1 MKRKYNFC
9 FYIIICLHLF
19 GIGLISS
26 CKRDP
31 VEPEND
37 TEIEITPL
45 VRPVGAAKG
54 EISSKVIGAAG
65 GVLTSADGQLKIDV
79 PAGALTEDM
88 EISIQPIVQTNI
100 AGIGLSY
107 RLMPH
112 NVIFKKAVTLTFD
125 WNKIATEI
133 GLPQTLGFAYQQ
145 EDGVWKYVGASTMDM
160 TQKTVSYETAHFSDW
175 SLMNRLSLEPY
186 EATVEPGNSQSVRAL
201 IYTQTTWDDL
211 LTPLTGQAQGSE
223 PGYPVGMP
231 ASLPSKFIDSWEL
244 IGPGKIV
251 KADISTVTY
260 QAPASVNGSATATV
274 KLKLKAPR
282 AGTYLL
288 LSNLHIS
295 GNGWIELSI
304 AGSSAVRFPASS
316 AAKSGNKYLLSNPEN
331 EGGGYFLLSWNGG
344 VGEYTYDIA
353 NGGNHF
359 HFQTAETTYMSR
371 YLDKIIKNI
380 VPSGGQISITKIDK
394 GWVEGSFHVTNAGY
408 GPFLLSLTTANG
420 RFRAKIFEN

>member
-1 MKRKYNFC
+1 M
-9 FYIIICLHLF
+9 
-19 GIGLISS
+19 
-26 CKRDP
+26 
-31 VEPEND
+31 
-37 TEIEITPL
+37 
-45 VRPVGAAKG
+45 
-54 EISSKVIGAAG
+54 
-65 GVLTSADGQLKIDV
+65 
-79 PAGALTEDM
+79 
-88 EISIQPIVQTNI
+88 
-100 AGIGLSY
+100 
-107 RLMPH
+107 
-112 NVIFKKAVTLTFD
+112 
-125 WNKIATEI
+125 
-133 GLPQTLGFAYQQ
+133 
-145 EDGVWKYVGASTMDM
+145 
-160 TQKTVSYETAHFSDW
+160 
-175 SLMNRLSLEPY
+175 
-186 EATVEPGNSQSVRAL
+186 
-201 IYTQTTWDDL
+201 
-211 LTPLTGQAQGSE
+211 
-223 PGYPVGMP
+223 
-231 ASLPSKFIDSWEL
+231 
-244 IGPGKIV
+244 
-251 KADISTVTY
+251 
-260 QAPASVNGSATATV
+260 
-274 KLKLKAPR
+274 
-282 AGTYLL
+282 